1 MKKFLY
7 VAVTLVM
14 LMLPSLGGHA
24 IGTECDVRERT
35 VYICDSS
42 SAERYHKTKDCRGLR
57 NCRHGI
63 KEITLAEAE
72 RLGRTPCKICYK

>member
-24 IGTECDVRERT
+24 IGNECDAGGRT

-42 SAERYHKTKDCRGLR
+42 NAERYH
-57 NCRHGI
+57 
-63 KEITLAEAE
+63 
-72 RLGRTPCKICYK
+72 